1 MKHTIRGLVACALI
15 AACQGEDGQ
24 TDAGADIADE
34 DTGEEACDIPSA
46 LDPDVTFPGAGE
58 ASVEDCVLDLACTE
72 VLVCAHR
79 GLKAFA
85 PENSL
90 PAVRGAVELGLDLVE
105 VDVRETA
112 DDRLVIMH
120 DETVDRT
127 TDGTGR
133 VDELTFDQ
141 IRALV
146 LHTSDFPGFTG
157 EDFVPTLEEVLD
169 VVRGRS
175 LVYLDMKTD
184 RVDLLVPVIQASA
197 AQDFVLVYSGN
208 LAKLEAILAAD
219 PTIHV
224 FPSADDIAGLEAIM
238 LVMDPGLVEMGGDLD
253 LAFSQRAHE
262 LGVKV
267 SRDTMTRDLS
277 VMVMCD
283 PSYWDLYLEA
293 GIDVLQTNWPQ
304 YMLPYVK

>member
-1 MKHTIRGLVACALI
+1 MKPTIPGLVACLLLT
-15 AACQGEDGQ
+15 ACGG
-24 TDAGADIADE
+24 E
-34 DTGEEACDIPSA
+34 DTGTDASTDPGQEDGCEITSA

-58 ASVEDCVLDLACTE
+58 ASVTDCVLDMTCTE

-79 GLKAFA
+79 GLKVSA

-90 PAVRGAVELGLDLVE
+90 PAVRDAVDLGLDLVE
-105 VDVRETA
+105 VDVRDTA

-120 DETVDRT
+120 DDTVDRT

-133 VDELTFDQ
+133 VDELTFDE
-141 IRALV
+141 IRALH
-146 LHTSDFPGFTG
+146 LDTSGIPGFTG
-157 EDFVPTLEEVLD
+157 EDFVPAFEEVLD
-169 VVRGRS
+169 IVRGRS

-184 RVDLLVPVIQASA
+184 RVDLLVPAIQEAA
-197 AQDFVLVYSGN
+197 AQDFVLVYSGS
-208 LAKLEAILAAD
+208 LSKLEAILAAD

-238 LVMDPGLVEMGGDLD
+238 AVMDPSLVEMGGELD
-253 LAFSQRAHE
+253 PAFSARAHE

-277 VMVMCD
+277 VTVMCD
-283 PSYWDLYLEA
+283 PSYWDLYLEG